1 MIAKIPR
8 GCVLRPGPIAGCW
21 FVALFVFFQT
31 HTYLS
36 ARTGA
41 QDSRKAAAQQD
52 QAATTGYVEP
62 NSQVLKFGGEAK
74 EHEKF
79 EKPLGGGLVFGLAP
93 NGDGW
98 PTGWEI
104 RVAAGATLD
113 EKADDFVWVVTPPYH
128 SSNARYLDT
137 QFGIASKEAVA
148 WTPRDFSF
156 VLSASDYKAAAAA
169 VDKMLYANTDEHEQE
184 GLDELGHITVGT
196 GTLAILDSR
205 VTEGKGDDD
214 FGAIEWIKF
223 EVELRLPCSFP
234 VNEGLSAD
242 RSRCAATAKSSP

>member
-1 MIAKIPR
+1 LLAKIPR
-8 GCVLRPGPIAGCW
+8 GSVLRRLPIAGCCL
-21 FVALFVFFQT
+21 VALFAFFPA
-31 HTYLS
+31 HRYLS

-41 QDSRKAAAQQD
+41 QDSRKATRRRD
-52 QAATTGYVEP
+52 QGNTTGYVEP
-62 NSQVLKFGGEAK
+62 DSQVLKFGGEAK
-74 EHEKF
+74 QHEKF

-104 RVAAGATLD
+104 RVAAGATLN

-128 SSNARYLDT
+128 SSNTRYLDT
-137 QFGIASKEAVA
+137 QYGIRSNEAVA

-156 VLSASDYKAAAAA
+156 VLSAADYQAAAAA
-169 VDKMLYANTDEHEQE
+169 VDKVLYAKTVEDEQE
-184 GLDELGHITVGT
+184 GLEELGKITVGT

-205 VTEGKGDDD
+205 VTEGKSDDD

-234 VNEGLSAD
+234 VAKELAAD
-242 RSRCAATAKSSP
+242 RSFCSASAKPAS